1 MVDLNLVNIEDI
13 LCTNEAI
20 RRLTNLG
27 REEMP
32 DAAGIWDFNYDPQ
45 VEDAAEDAEARRVSS
60 EDAEATPTT
69 QEPPVDP

>member
-13 LCTNEAI
+13 PCTNEAI

-32 DAAGIWDFNYDPQ
+32 DAAGIWDFNYDP
-45 VEDAAEDAEARRVSS
+45 
-60 EDAEATPTT
+60 
-69 QEPPVDP
+69 